1 MGDTTAHAHDIERV
15 IRALSSAG
23 KSLRLYPPTSPIPR
37 QSVQAA
43 VDAIDALFS
52 GGTAALSLAV
62 AREGFVSDGE
72 QLSNAVPGVDDLL
85 DELRAHGVA
94 CLTLTP
100 GVTADELLTLLSS
113 LMLQSDDATGRASLA
128 DMMRAAGCEH
138 VQVAE
143 VQLTVVDP
151 LHIPTEQDTDEFL
164 RELSQDSGRL
174 AAWFEGAA
182 AGDPRSFEESL
193 MELVRVSGPSGF
205 NGLLRALASAF
216 IAQEP
221 ESKDVL
227 IGLALEDGPTRD
239 LAGAMFAILSAND
252 IAASVLGGS
261 FGKNMLSLSNALTR
275 LPLEQVTAEVRAE
288 IQAMLPSSGHSAKEA
303 AFLDHMIEVRAQG
316 KEEEPL
322 DRRDRSYRAV
332 IEASLLSE
340 ETVSGT
346 RMSVENSKRY
356 VTAAG
361 VRTMLALIQQQQD
374 FALYCTGMDSLAAMV
389 PALVEQSD
397 LALART
403 VLSEISRRE
412 STESASWPEL
422 PERVD
427 AALLAATGPRT
438 MSALVRVLSE
448 DPALLPAGR
457 EFMRLARGAGNDE
470 LVAAAIEL
478 KRDGL
483 AVADELLG
491 GRLDE
496 VLSRQA
502 LMAPWHLLGPIAA
515 RLARGATP
523 AGQKALGALMQRP
536 DEQSRREVVL
546 GLGESGGEIAVAFMG
561 AALADPS
568 TEVVIAAARG
578 LGRSGSVQATALV
591 ADRLGRIDI
600 DNDDFDV
607 VVELIGALAQLP
619 GRTADETL
627 DKLATRRGFMK
638 RARHGEI
645 QDLISRARTY
655 RAQAGG
661 AA

>member
-1 MGDTTAHAHDIERV
+1 VGEKTAHAHDIERV

-37 QSVQAA
+37 ESVQSAADA
-43 VDAIDALFS
+43 VDALFA
-52 GGTAALSLAV
+52 GGATALSLVV
-62 AREGFVSDGE
+62 AREGFISDGE

-85 DELRAHGVA
+85 AELRAHGVA
-94 CLTLTP
+94 GLTLIP

-113 LMLQSDDATGRASLA
+113 LMLHAGDEGERASLSNI
-128 DMMRAAGCEH
+128 MQAAGCAH

-151 LHIPTEQDTDEFL
+151 LHIPTDQDTDEFL
-164 RELSQDSGRL
+164 RDLSQDAGRL

-205 NGLLRALASAF
+205 NGLLEALASAF
-216 IAQEP
+216 IAQEA

-227 IGLALEDGPTRD
+227 IGLALDDGPTRD
-239 LAGAMFAILSAND
+239 LAGAMFALLSAND

-275 LPLEQVTAEVRAE
+275 LPLEQVTAQVRAE
-288 IQAMLPSSGHSAKEA
+288 IQTMLPDSGRSAKEV
-303 AFLDHMIEVRAQG
+303 AFLDHMIEVREQG
-316 KEEEPL
+316 AEVPL
-322 DRRDRSYRAV
+322 DQRDRRYRAV
-332 IEASLLSE
+332 LEASLLSE
-340 ETVSGT
+340 ETVAGVRT
-346 RMSVENSKRY
+346 SVEDSKRY
-356 VTAAG
+356 VTSAG

-374 FALYCTGMDSLAAMV
+374 FELYCTGMDSLAAMV
-389 PALVEQSD
+389 PVLVEQSD
-397 LALART
+397 LELARS

-412 STESASWPEL
+412 SAEYPSWPEL
-422 PERVD
+422 PEHVD
-427 AALLAATGPRT
+427 AALGAATGPRT
-438 MSALVRVLSE
+438 MTALVQVLAN
-448 DPALLPAGR
+448 DPSLLPAGR
-457 EFMRLARGAGNDE
+457 DLMRLARGAGNDQ

-478 KRDGL
+478 RGEGL
-483 AVADELLG
+483 AVANELLG

-523 AGQKALGALMQRP
+523 AGQKSLGVLMQRP
-536 DEQSRREVVL
+536 DEQSRREVVI
-546 GLGESGGEIAVAFMG
+546 GLGEVGGAVAVAYMG

-568 TEVVIAAARG
+568 TEVAIAAARG
-578 LGRSGSVQATALV
+578 LGRSGSPQATALV

-619 GRTADETL
+619 GPTADETL
-627 DKLATRRGFMK
+627 GRLAARRGFMK

-645 QDLISRARTY
+645 QDLISRAQTY